1 MAPVR
6 KSCLKT
12 IIGAI
17 VPAMTKQPKNQR
29 EIQKE
34 ATRQRI
40 LSTALELFVSRGYV
54 ATTVDDIAA
63 AAKTTRVT
71 FYSHFES
78 RRELMRAL
86 IHELN
91 GILERREE
99 SGRQSTASLLVA
111 AVRDGSREKIGGWLR
126 DQAARWPLIKPYVLA
141 ATEAAAV
148 DAEMR
153 ALLRAWIEEVV
164 ADICGGLD
172 AANRYEPNTRHF
184 RGELAFV
191 ALDQTA
197 LSWMRGDLDLTTEPA
212 LDVLSEMWWKLLG
225 AP

>member
-1 MAPVR
+1 
-6 KSCLKT
+6 
-12 IIGAI
+12 
-17 VPAMTKQPKNQR
+17 MTKQRENQR
-29 EIQKE
+29 MLQKE
-34 ATRQRI
+34 GTRKRI
-40 LSTALELFVSRGYV
+40 LSEALELFVSRGYV
-54 ATTVDDIAA
+54 NTTVDDIAA
-63 AAKTTRVT
+63 AANTTRVT

-91 GILERREE
+91 NILERSDEP
-99 SGRQSTASLLVA
+99 GRNSTASLLVA
-111 AVRDGSREKIGGWLR
+111 TVREGSREKLGGWLSE
-126 DQAARWPLIKPYVLA
+126 QAARWPLIKPYVLA

-153 ALLRAWIEEVV
+153 SLLRGWIEEVV
-164 ADICGGLD
+164 ADIREGLD

-191 ALDQTA
+191 SLDQTA

-212 LDVLSEMWWKLLG
+212 LEVLTEMWWKLLG
-225 AP
+225 AS

>member
-1 MAPVR
+1 M
-6 KSCLKT
+6 
-12 IIGAI
+12 IGVI
-17 VPAMTKQPKNQR
+17 VAAMTKQLKNQR

-54 ATTVDDIAA
+54 VTTVDDIAA
-63 AAKTTRVT
+63 AANTTRVT

-86 IHELN
+86 IHQLN

-99 SGRQSTASLLVA
+99 PGRNSTASLLVA
-111 AVRDGSREKIGGWLR
+111 VVREGSREKLGGWLR
-126 DQAARWPLIKPYVLA
+126 DQAARWPLIKPHVLA
-141 ATEAAAV
+141 ATEASAV

-153 ALLRAWIEEVV
+153 ALLRGWIEEVV
-164 ADICGGLD
+164 ADIREGLD
-172 AANRYEPNTRHF
+172 AADRYEPVTRHY
-184 RGELAFV
+184 RGELAYV

-212 LDVLSEMWWKLLG
+212 LEVLTELWWKLLG

>member
-1 MAPVR
+1 M
-6 KSCLKT
+6 L
-12 IIGAI
+12 
-17 VPAMTKQPKNQR
+17 
-29 EIQKE
+29 QKE
-34 ATRQRI
+34 ATRKRI
-40 LSTALELFVSRGYV
+40 LSEALELFVSRGYV
-54 ATTVDDIAA
+54 NTTVDDIAA
-63 AAKTTRVT
+63 AANTTRVT

-91 GILERREE
+91 NILERSDEP
-99 SGRQSTASLLVA
+99 GRSSTASLLVA
-111 AVRDGSREKIGGWLR
+111 TVREGSREKLGVWLR
-126 DQAARWPLIKPYVLA
+126 EQAARWPVIKPYVLA

-153 ALLRAWIEEVV
+153 LLLRGWIEEVV
-164 ADICGGLD
+164 ADIREGLD

-191 ALDQTA
+191 SLDQTA

-212 LDVLSEMWWKLLG
+212 LEVLTEMWWKLLG
-225 AP
+225 GS

>member
-1 MAPVR
+1 M
-6 KSCLKT
+6 
-12 IIGAI
+12 IGVI

-54 ATTVDDIAA
+54 VTTVDDIAA
-63 AAKTTRVT
+63 AANTTRVT

-91 GILERREE
+91 GILERHEE
-99 SGRQSTASLLVA
+99 PGRNSTASLLVA
-111 AVRDGSREKIGGWLR
+111 AVREGSREQLGGWLR
-126 DQAARWPLIKPYVLA
+126 DQAARWPAIKPYVLA
-141 ATEAAAV
+141 ATEASAV

-153 ALLRAWIEEVV
+153 ALLRGWIEEVV
-164 ADICGGLD
+164 ADIREGLD
-172 AANRYEPNTRHF
+172 AANRYEPNTRHY
-184 RGELAFV
+184 RGELAYV

-212 LDVLSEMWWKLLG
+212 LDVLTEMWWKLLG

>member
-1 MAPVR
+1 M
-6 KSCLKT
+6 
-12 IIGAI
+12 IGVI
-17 VPAMTKQPKNQR
+17 VAAMTKQPKNQR

-40 LSTALELFVSRGYV
+40 LSTALDLFVSRGYV
-54 ATTVDDIAA
+54 VTTVDDIAA

-86 IHELN
+86 IHELD

-99 SGRQSTASLLVA
+99 PGRNSTASLLVA
-111 AVRDGSREKIGGWLR
+111 VVREGSREKLGGWLR

-141 ATEAAAV
+141 ATEASAV

-153 ALLRAWIEEVV
+153 ALLRGWIEEVV
-164 ADICGGLD
+164 ADIREGLD

-212 LDVLSEMWWKLLG
+212 LEVLTELWWKLLG

>member
-1 MAPVR
+1 VAV
-6 KSCLKT
+6 
-12 IIGAI
+12 GVI
-17 VPAMTKQPKNQR
+17 VAAMTEPRKNQR
-29 EIQKE
+29 QIQKE

-63 AAKTTRVT
+63 AASTTRVT

-91 GILERREE
+91 SILERRDEPGH
-99 SGRQSTASLLVA
+99 SSTASLLVA
-111 AVRDGSREKIGGWLR
+111 AVREGSREKLGGWLS
-126 DQAARWPLIKPYVLA
+126 DQAVRWPLIKPYLLA
-141 ATEAAAV
+141 VNEAAAV

-153 ALLRAWIEEVV
+153 SLMRTWIEEVV
-164 ADICGGLD
+164 ADICEGLD
-172 AANRYEPNTRHF
+172 AANRFEPATRHF
-184 RGELAFV
+184 RGELAYV

-197 LSWMRGDLDLTTEPA
+197 LSWMRGDLDLTSEPA
-212 LDVLSEMWWKLLG
+212 LDVLTELWWKMLG
-225 AP
+225 AHD

>member
-1 MAPVR
+1 
-6 KSCLKT
+6 
-12 IIGAI
+12 
-17 VPAMTKQPKNQR
+17 MTKQPKNQR

-54 ATTVDDIAA
+54 VTTVDDIAA
-63 AAKTTRVT
+63 AANTTRVT

-86 IHELN
+86 IHDLN

-99 SGRQSTASLLVA
+99 PGRNSTASLLVA
-111 AVRDGSREKIGGWLR
+111 VVREGSREKLDGWLR

-141 ATEAAAV
+141 ATEASAV

-153 ALLRAWIEEVV
+153 SLLRGWIEEVV
-164 ADICGGLD
+164 ADIREGLD
-172 AANRYEPNTRHF
+172 AADRYEPKTRHF

-212 LDVLSEMWWKLLG
+212 LEVLTELWWKLLG

>member
-1 MAPVR
+1 M
-6 KSCLKT
+6 T
-12 IIGAI
+12 I
-17 VPAMTKQPKNQR
+17 QRKNQR
-29 EIQKE
+29 EVQKE

-63 AAKTTRVT
+63 AASTTRVT

-86 IHELN
+86 IHDLN
-91 GILERREE
+91 GVLERHEE
-99 SGRQSTASLLVA
+99 PGRNSTASLLVA
-111 AVRDGSREKIGGWLR
+111 AVREGSREKLGGWLR

-141 ATEAAAV
+141 ATEASAV

-153 ALLRAWIEEVV
+153 VLFRGWIEEVV
-164 ADICGGLD
+164 ADVCEGLD
-172 AANRYEPNTRHF
+172 AANRYEPNTRHY

-197 LSWMRGDLDLTTEPA
+197 LSWMRGELDLTTEPA
-212 LDVLSEMWWKLLG
+212 LEVLIELWWKMLG

>member
-1 MAPVR
+1 
-6 KSCLKT
+6 
-12 IIGAI
+12 
-17 VPAMTKQPKNQR
+17 MTKQRENQR
-29 EIQKE
+29 IIQKE
-34 ATRQRI
+34 TTRKRI
-40 LSTALELFVSRGYV
+40 LSEALELFVSRGYV
-54 ATTVDDIAA
+54 NTTVDDIAA
-63 AAKTTRVT
+63 AANTTRVT

-91 GILERREE
+91 NILQRSDEP
-99 SGRQSTASLLVA
+99 GRSSTASLLVA
-111 AVRDGSREKIGGWLR
+111 TVREGSREKLGGWLR
-126 DQAARWPLIKPYVLA
+126 EQAARWPLIKPYVLA

-153 ALLRAWIEEVV
+153 SLLRGWIEEVV
-164 ADICGGLD
+164 ADIREGLD

-191 ALDQTA
+191 SLDQTA

-212 LDVLSEMWWKLLG
+212 LEVLTEMWWKMLG
-225 AP
+225 AS

>member
-1 MAPVR
+1 MISV
-6 KSCLKT
+6 
-12 IIGAI
+12 I
-17 VPAMTKQPKNQR
+17 VAAMTTQRKNQR
-29 EIQKE
+29 QVQKE

-63 AAKTTRVT
+63 AANTTRVT

-91 GILERREE
+91 SILERHDEP
-99 SGRQSTASLLVA
+99 GRRSTASLLVA
-111 AVRDGSREKIGGWLR
+111 AVREGSREKLGGWLR
-126 DQAARWPLIKPYVLA
+126 EQAARWPLIKPYVLA

-148 DAEMR
+148 DAEMH
-153 ALLRAWIEEVV
+153 ALLRGWIEEVV
-164 ADICGGLD
+164 ADILEGLD
-172 AANRYEPNTRHF
+172 AANRHEPDSRHF
-184 RGELAFV
+184 RGELAYIT
-191 ALDQTA
+191 LERTA
-197 LSWMRGDLDLTTEPA
+197 ISWMRGDLDLATEP
-212 LDVLSEMWWKLLG
+212 VLEVLTELWWKLLG

>member
-1 MAPVR
+1 M
-6 KSCLKT
+6 
-12 IIGAI
+12 IGVI
-17 VPAMTKQPKNQR
+17 VAAMTKQPKNQR

-63 AAKTTRVT
+63 AANTTRVT

-86 IHELN
+86 IHQLN

-99 SGRQSTASLLVA
+99 PGRNSTASLLVA
-111 AVRDGSREKIGGWLR
+111 VVREGSREKLGGWLR

-141 ATEAAAV
+141 ATEASAV

-153 ALLRAWIEEVV
+153 ALLRGWIEEVV
-164 ADICGGLD
+164 ADIREGLD
-172 AANRYEPNTRHF
+172 AADRYEPGTRHY
-184 RGELAFV
+184 RGELAYV

-212 LDVLSEMWWKLLG
+212 LEVLTELWWKLLG

>member
-1 MAPVR
+1 
-6 KSCLKT
+6 
-12 IIGAI
+12 
-17 VPAMTKQPKNQR
+17 MTKQLKNQR
-29 EIQKE
+29 QIQKE
-34 ATRQRI
+34 ATRERI

-63 AAKTTRVT
+63 AANTTRVT

-86 IHELN
+86 IQGLDS
-91 GILERREE
+91 ILERRDEP
-99 SGRQSTASLLVA
+99 GRSSTASLLVA
-111 AVRDGSREKIGGWLR
+111 AVREGSQEKLGGWLR
-126 DQAARWPLIKPYVLA
+126 EQAARWPLIKPYVLA

-153 ALLRAWIEEVV
+153 SLLRGWIQEVV
-164 ADICGGLD
+164 ADIREGLD
-172 AANRYEPNTRHF
+172 AADRYEPGTRNF

-212 LDVLSEMWWKLLG
+212 LEVLTELWWKLLG

>member
-1 MAPVR
+1 M
-6 KSCLKT
+6 
-12 IIGAI
+12 IGVI
-17 VPAMTKQPKNQR
+17 VAAMTKERKNQR

-40 LSTALELFVSRGYV
+40 LSTALDLFVSRGYV
-54 ATTVDDIAA
+54 VTTVDDIAA

-86 IHELN
+86 IHELD

-99 SGRQSTASLLVA
+99 PGRNSTASLLVA
-111 AVRDGSREKIGGWLR
+111 VVREGAREKLGGWLR

-141 ATEAAAV
+141 ATEASAV

-153 ALLRAWIEEVV
+153 ALLRGWIEEVV
-164 ADICGGLD
+164 ADIREGLD

-212 LDVLSEMWWKLLG
+212 LEVLTELWWKLLG